1 MLNGHSSFIIV
12 EMLLLLPLQKFF
24 TLVSLHPI
32 IIFHLNISWRW
43 FFLSI
48 LQWIKF
54 WLKYNLLLLKPHT
67 HTRTHVYSSALKVY
81 TDKWRKKQQQI
92 DDIHLHRF
100 LFSFV
105 LDKMSNMRR
114 SITWVWLWRYLLKW
128 YIIQMCPVLV
138 IYTAFKLTVL
148 LCFFHFQCTNV
159 GNINSFWQP

>member
-54 WLKYNLLLLKPHT
+54 WLKYNLLLLKPHSHT
-67 HTRTHVYSSALKVY
+67 HARTCTHQRWNYILINGEKSSSKLMISICTVFYS
-81 TDKWRKKQQQI
+81 
-92 DDIHLHRF
+92 
-100 LFSFV
+100 
-105 LDKMSNMRR
+105 
-114 SITWVWLWRYLLKW
+114 
-128 YIIQMCPVLV
+128 
-138 IYTAFKLTVL
+138 L
-148 LCFFHFQCTNV
+148 LCLIKCQTCAAQSPEFDFGATFSNGISSKCVQYWSY
-159 GNINSFWQP
+159 IPRLS